1 LKSRNIASNR
11 IVDIEHYDAYIDDIS
26 KFAVKKYF
34 NKDNL
39 VLIPNLTYA
48 PRACFLPK
56 NSITDGSVAILT
68 LKDSKITITK
78 KDLEYYSTEEFSE
91 FYAIARNLGT
101 RSLNIDTNSVFY
113 FGKLVG

>member
-1 LKSRNIASNR
+1 M
-11 IVDIEHYDAYIDDIS
+11 
-26 KFAVKKYF
+26 
-34 NKDNL
+34 
-39 VLIPNLTYA
+39 
-48 PRACFLPK
+48 PK